1 MIRHPRI
8 VGNECRVN
16 GKLVGHAWSAGKVWL
31 WTAGSAELGIAES
44 RKREARSRKAALQSL
59 RQYVQN
65 QLKRAAKQP
74 HGIELGHQVA
84 WAQPTRNGHNAY
96 SGEVVKVDGDTLRV
110 RVRRVNRDG
119 QPLIDRFF
127 NLGANKVARVA

>member
-1 MIRHPRI
+1 MIRHARI
-8 VGNECRVN
+8 IANECRVN
-16 GKLVGHAWSAGKVWL
+16 GKLVGHAWNAGKVWL

-44 RKREARSRKAALQSL
+44 RKREAKSKQSALHSL

-65 QLKRAAKQP
+65 QLKLAAKQP
-74 HGIELGHQVA
+74 HGIEEGQQVA

-110 RVRRVNRDG
+110 RVRRFNRDG
-119 QPLIDRFF
+119 QPLTDRFF
-127 NLGANKVARVA
+127 NLGANKVAQVV